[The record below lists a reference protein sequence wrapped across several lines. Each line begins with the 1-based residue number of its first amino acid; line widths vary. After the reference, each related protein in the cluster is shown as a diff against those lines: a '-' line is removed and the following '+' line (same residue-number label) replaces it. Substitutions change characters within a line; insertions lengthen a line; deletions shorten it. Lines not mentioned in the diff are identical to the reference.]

1 MGKLQDIL
9 QQNLEQ
15 QIQDKISIDKLNTFN
30 IPDISD
36 LIPSDLQLSAKD
48 KLSKLPIEKINQL
61 KSQVE
66 DKINTTLSQLQQSA
80 KCPTEKTLNTILNVR
95 DGILSKIN
103 TTVNTLNKT
112 KKGLEFLKQQLDLQT
127 KAINT
132 ATDIKTVAQLTKS
145 AGIIAQGLLPIVPG
159 EVASAIDIAD
169 TTIQISDDIIKFLQF
184 DTLGT
189 QKILPLKTQLST
201 SLLYID
207 LSSQALLPLV
217 DKLKSIDSILKKCG
231 KKVTPISTDITTFI
245 SISDAVN
252 QENTLI
258 NYQGFILDIIEKPF
272 GNNLT
277 QKIGVAK
284 DSQGVVLLQTPPSFT
299 TNPQTLI
306 SELKY
311 LITRDNLKAN

>member
-15 QIQDKISIDKLNTFN
+15 QIQDKISIDKLNTFSITDLSN
-30 IPDISD
+30 

-48 KLSKLPIEKINQL
+48 KLSKLPLEKINQL

-66 DKINTTLSQLQQSA
+66 DKINTTLSQLQQSD
-80 KCPTEKTLNTILNVR
+80 KCPTENTLNTILNVR

-112 KKGLEFLKQQLDLQT
+112 KKGLDFLKQQLDFQT
-127 KAINT
+127 KAIDT
-132 ATDIKTVAQLTKS
+132 TTTIKTAAQLTKS
-145 AGIIAQGLLPIVPG
+145 AGIITQGLLPIVPG
-159 EVASAIDIAD
+159 AVASAIDIAD

-217 DKLKSIDSILKKCG
+217 DKLKSIDSILEKCG

-245 SISDAVN
+245 SISNAVN

>member
-1 MGKLQDIL
+1 MERRFGNPPKSPSWTFSW
-9 QQNLEQ
+9 
-15 QIQDKISIDKLNTFN
+15 KIYIFAGANFENTW
-30 IPDISD
+30 PYA
-36 LIPSDLQLSAKD
+36 LPSREPQ
-48 KLSKLPIEKINQL
+48 
-61 KSQVE
+61 
-66 DKINTTLSQLQQSA
+66 
-80 KCPTEKTLNTILNVR
+80 KTR
-95 DGILSKIN
+95 S
-103 TTVNTLNKT
+103 KT
-112 KKGLEFLKQQLDLQT
+112 KKGLDFLKQQLDFQT
-127 KAINT
+127 KAIDT
-132 ATDIKTVAQLTKS
+132 TTTIKTAAQLIKS
-145 AGIIAQGLLPIVPG
+145 AGIITQGLLPIVPG
-159 EVASAIDIAD
+159 DVASAIDIAD

-217 DKLKSIDSILKKCG
+217 DKLKSIDSILEKCG

-245 SISDAVN
+245 SISNAVN

>member
-1 MGKLQDIL
+1 MGKFQDIL

-15 QIQDKISIDKLNTFN
+15 QIQDKISVDKLNTFN
-30 IPDISD
+30 IPDLSNSIS
-36 LIPSDLQLSAKD
+36 SDLQLSTKD
-48 KLSKLPIEKINQL
+48 KLSKLPLEKINQL

-66 DKINTTLSQLQQSA
+66 DKINTTLSQLQQSD
-80 KCPTEKTLNTILNVR
+80 KCPTEDTLNTILNVR
-95 DGILSKIN
+95 DGILSQIN

-159 EVASAIDIAD
+159 AVASAIDIAD

-217 DKLKSIDSILKKCG
+217 DKLKSIDSILEKCG

-245 SISDAVN
+245 SISNAVN

>member
-15 QIQDKISIDKLNTFN
+15 QIQDKISIDKLNNFSITDLSN
-30 IPDISD
+30 

-48 KLSKLPIEKINQL
+48 KLSKLPLEKINQL

-112 KKGLEFLKQQLDLQT
+112 KKGLDFLKQQLDFQT
-127 KAINT
+127 KAIDT
-132 ATDIKTVAQLTKS
+132 TTTIKTAAQLTKS
-145 AGIIAQGLLPIVPG
+145 AGIITQGLLPIVPG
-159 EVASAIDIAD
+159 AVASAIDIAD

-217 DKLKSIDSILKKCG
+217 DKLKSIDSILEKCG

-245 SISDAVN
+245 SISNAVN

>member
-15 QIQDKISIDKLNTFN
+15 QIQDKISTDKLNTFN
-30 IPDISD
+30 ITNISNS
-36 LIPSDLQLSAKD
+36 IPSDLQLNAKD
-48 KLSKLPIEKINQL
+48 KLSKLPLDKINQL

-66 DKINTTLSQLQQSA
+66 DKINTTLSQLQQSD
-80 KCPTEKTLNTILNVR
+80 KCPTENTLNTILNVR

-112 KKGLEFLKQQLDLQT
+112 KKGLDFLKQQLDFQT
-127 KAINT
+127 KVINT
-132 ATDIKTVAQLTKS
+132 TTDIKTVAQLTKS

-159 EVASAIDIAD
+159 AVASAIDIAD

-217 DKLKSIDSILKKCG
+217 DKLKSIDSILEKCG
-231 KKVTPISTDITTFI
+231 KKVNPISTDITTFI
-245 SISDAVN
+245 SISNAVN

>member
-1 MGKLQDIL
+1 MGKFQDIL

-15 QIQDKISIDKLNTFN
+15 QIQDKISVDKLNTFN
-30 IPDISD
+30 LPDLSNS
-36 LIPSDLQLSAKD
+36 IPSDSQSSAKD
-48 KLSKLPIEKINQL
+48 KLSKLPLEKINQL

-66 DKINTTLSQLQQSA
+66 DKINTTLAQLQQSD
-80 KCPTEKTLNTILNVR
+80 KCPTEDTLNTILNVR
-95 DGILSKIN
+95 DGILSQIN

-217 DKLKSIDSILKKCG
+217 DKLKSIDSILEKCG

-245 SISDAVN
+245 SISNAVN

-272 GNNLT
+272 GNNLI

>member
-15 QIQDKISIDKLNTFN
+15 QIQDKISIDKLNNFSITDLSN
-30 IPDISD
+30 

-48 KLSKLPIEKINQL
+48 KLSKLPLEKINQL

-112 KKGLEFLKQQLDLQT
+112 KKGLDFLKQQLDFQT
-127 KAINT
+127 KAIDT
-132 ATDIKTVAQLTKS
+132 TTTIKTAAQLIKS
-145 AGIIAQGLLPIVPG
+145 AGIITQGLLPIVPG
-159 EVASAIDIAD
+159 DVASAIDIAD

-217 DKLKSIDSILKKCG
+217 DKLKSIDSILEKCG

-245 SISDAVN
+245 SISNAVN

>member
-15 QIQDKISIDKLNTFN
+15 QIQDKISTDKLNTFSIIDLSN
-30 IPDISD
+30 

-48 KLSKLPIEKINQL
+48 KLSKLPLEKINQL

-112 KKGLEFLKQQLDLQT
+112 KKGLDFLKQQLDFQT
-127 KAINT
+127 KAIDT
-132 ATDIKTVAQLTKS
+132 TTDIKTVAQLIKS
-145 AGIIAQGLLPIVPG
+145 AGIISQGLLPIVPG

-217 DKLKSIDSILKKCG
+217 DKLKSIDSILEKCG
-231 KKVTPISTDITTFI
+231 KKVNPISTDITTFI
-245 SISDAVN
+245 SISNAVN